1 MRGPD
6 CGSDHYLIR
15 ARLRLKLHCAKRAAP
30 KSPRLD
36 WRQLANADRRQEFQL
51 ALSNRFAQLADSDGV
66 DEEEQKIAEAII
78 DSARPLCPPIRCR
91 TQLWISEECLD
102 LVAKRKKA
110 KLVDFE
116 RYRQLNRDIRRMMKR
131 DREAYWD
138 QVAHDLEE
146 AASRHEYRTLY
157 RTLRDLSGKSKS
169 INDNIKKAD
178 GTFVRSMAERLQ
190 RWKEFFDGLYN
201 HDPPQGPPVAPP
213 VIDLPPVLM
222 SDAEPTLEEVKL
234 AVYALKNGK
243 SPGLDQVAA
252 EGIKAGGD
260 TLLPRL
266 HNLIKLIWR
275 LNKVPTRWKKAII
288 IPIHKKGDSRE
299 CNNYR
304 GISLLSVVGKVFMKI
319 LQSRLQMP
327 REQTSREEQAG
338 FRPGRGCC
346 DQIFALRQLVER
358 YIRYGQRTVIAF
370 IDFKSAF
377 DCIDWT
383 VLWRTLE
390 ADHVP
395 PKIIS
400 LLKSA
405 YDGSTSLVH
414 DQFVTDLMFA
424 DDSAIFAQDDAGAT
438 DILYDIARHARPYG
452 LKISAEKTKVMTTDG
467 SPAIVYLE
475 DVHLEQVQKF
485 KYLGSLIQEKKI
497 AATADIHS
505 RIGQATAAFAS
516 LRRCVWRK
524 SNVILSTKIRLYR
537 SMILPILLYGSE
549 TWVILKQDLNKLEVF
564 QMRCLR
570 QILQVSLRDRISNNE
585 IRHRCHDQPSIDEQI
600 QRRQLRWFGHVCR
613 MSDHRLPH
621 RPLWRQC
628 PDHWRIRRD
637 APKKIWVKQIE
648 HDLKSRRL
656 NFEQAKTVAT
666 DRQAWKKITGCI
678 VKTDLQQ
685 QPADLG
691 DGD

>member
-1 MRGPD
+1 MLYFSGGEKREAGVGFMVDHRTSASIIAFQPISERLAVLTIEGTVTTHVIAVYAPTETSPDTNKDDFYERLQLILDATPKTNLIVIAGDLNTHVGSERLGWEATLGRFGHGEINDNGHRLLSFAAANNMVIGNSIFQHPLKHRLTWRNPSGKDSAMLDYVLINTRFRSSLQDVRAMRGPD

-15 ARLRLKLHCAKRAAP
+15 ARLRLKLHRAKRAAP

-66 DEEEQKIAEAII
+66 DEEEQKIAEAIV
-78 DSARPLCPPIRCR
+78 DSARPLCPPIRRR

-178 GTFVRSMAERLQ
+178 GTFVRSTAERLQ

-213 VIDLPPVLM
+213 VTDLPPVLM

-275 LNKVPTRWKKAII
+275 LDKVPTRWKKAII
-288 IPIHKKGDSRE
+288 IPIHKKGESA
-299 CNNYR
+299 
-304 GISLLSVVGKVFMKI
+304 I
-319 LQSRLQMP
+319 
-327 REQTSREEQAG
+327 T
-338 FRPGRGCC
+338 
-346 DQIFALRQLVER
+346 
-358 YIRYGQRTVIAF
+358 IAE
-370 IDFKSAF
+370 SAF
-377 DCIDWT
+377 FQSS
-383 VLWRTLE
+383 
-390 ADHVP
+390 A
-395 PKIIS
+395 
-400 LLKSA
+400 KS
-405 YDGSTSLVH
+405 
-414 DQFVTDLMFA
+414 
-424 DDSAIFAQDDAGAT
+424 
-438 DILYDIARHARPYG
+438 
-452 LKISAEKTKVMTTDG
+452 
-467 SPAIVYLE
+467 
-475 DVHLEQVQKF
+475 
-485 KYLGSLIQEKKI
+485 
-497 AATADIHS
+497 
-505 RIGQATAAFAS
+505 
-516 LRRCVWRK
+516 
-524 SNVILSTKIRLYR
+524 
-537 SMILPILLYGSE
+537 
-549 TWVILKQDLNKLEVF
+549 
-564 QMRCLR
+564 
-570 QILQVSLRDRISNNE
+570 
-585 IRHRCHDQPSIDEQI
+585 
-600 QRRQLRWFGHVCR
+600 
-613 MSDHRLPH
+613 
-621 RPLWRQC
+621 
-628 PDHWRIRRD
+628 
-637 APKKIWVKQIE
+637 
-648 HDLKSRRL
+648 
-656 NFEQAKTVAT
+656 
-666 DRQAWKKITGCI
+666 
-678 VKTDLQQ
+678 
-685 QPADLG
+685 
-691 DGD
+691 